1 MQIFGMRIVKTFLV
15 LLLMSLATS
24 LTSIAKADEAP
35 QLESTI
41 QVAPT
46 KIGPL
51 ESMMSAMRR
60 AKLGELSTEVFVTVD
75 EIGNVQEAIL
85 PATTGH
91 ESLDKQ
97 IIKWARKCKF
107 PAGKPGSTWLPLLL
121 VDPN

>member
-1 MQIFGMRIVKTFLV
+1 VKFFLAV
-15 LLLMSLATS
+15 LFISLAISPTS
-24 LTSIAKADEAP
+24 HAKTDDTP

-60 AKLGELSTEVFVTVD
+60 SKLGELSTEILVTVD
-75 EIGNVQEAIL
+75 EMGNVQEAIL

-91 ESLDKQ
+91 ELLDKQ
-97 IIKWARKCKF
+97 IIKWAKKCKF
-107 PAGKPGSTWLPLLL
+107 PVGKAGSTWLPLLL
-121 VDPN
+121 VNPN